1 MIINKTQTKKE
12 MHRDRGNPTSPTI
25 SDSGSV
31 LNIFANEALSL
42 GPLPIK
48 DCNPEDSP
56 LELSQYDMVMEN
68 NFNIVTNI
76 ETVFGPERPQMLG
89 VTIKLA

>member
-1 MIINKTQTKKE
+1 
-12 MHRDRGNPTSPTI
+12 MHRDRGNPTCNRI
-25 SDSGSV
+25 SDSTSV
-31 LNIFANEALSL
+31 LNIFANDALSL

-48 DCNPEDSP
+48 DCTPEDIQ

-68 NFNIVTNI
+68 NFNILTNI
-76 ETVFGPERPQMLG
+76 DTAFGPERPQMLS

>member
-1 MIINKTQTKKE
+1 
-12 MHRDRGNPTSPTI
+12 MHRDRGNPTCPRI
-25 SDSGSV
+25 SDCSTV

-48 DCNPEDSP
+48 DCNPEEIQ

-68 NFNIVTNI
+68 NFNILTNI
-76 ETVFGPERPQMLG
+76 DTVFGPERPQMLG